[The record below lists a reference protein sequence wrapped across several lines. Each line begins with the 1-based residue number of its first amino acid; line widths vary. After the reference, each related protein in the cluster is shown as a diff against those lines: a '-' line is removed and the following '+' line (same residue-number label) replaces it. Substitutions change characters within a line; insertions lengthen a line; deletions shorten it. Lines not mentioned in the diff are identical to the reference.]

1 MLNVE
6 LLQALKDIRDELD
19 PDNCDNQRAD
29 DPEGAL
35 DAAYERAR
43 RVIAKAERDAA
54 SGTAQESQETEV
66 QDNG

>member
-1 MLNVE
+1 MVTVE

-35 DAAYERAR
+35 DATYERAR
-43 RVIAKAERDAA
+43 RVIAKAELEA
-54 SGTAQESQETEV
+54 SEASDGTV
-66 QDNG
+66 